1 MKIRDVLCVAG
12 RSGYMLKD
20 LQAIRAGKARP
31 NGFHFDGDPVTPGF
45 RRITQPGEM
54 LSVILLL
61 EDNQVAFGDCMDVIF
76 SGAAG
81 RDPVFH
87 IDDHLPI
94 VEGVIRPRLVGREL
108 TAFRPLAE
116 EIDRLEYKGTLLHT
130 ALRYGVTQAVL
141 HAVSLARHETMA
153 ETVAR
158 EYGCE
163 VATSEIPILGMCP
176 TDQRLQVDK
185 MIMKGIAAL
194 PHANFV
200 TAADLGSDGRT
211 ILEYTAWLARRI
223 RELGA
228 PGYCPK
234 IHLDVYGGIGELCA
248 MDAAHMAAFMMTLA
262 EHAAPYE
269 LLIETPVVT
278 ETQQGQIE
286 VFCAL
291 KQRLTEAGSGV
302 KLIADEWCNT
312 LEDVKCFADAR
323 AVDYIQVKTPDLG
336 GITNTIEAL
345 RYCRQAGVG
354 AYSGGSANETDQSA
368 RVCAHIALACQA
380 DIMMCK
386 PGQGVDEGLVILTN
400 EMRRTLALIAART
413 GDACKQ

>member
-31 NGFHFDGDPVTPGF
+31 NGFYVDGDPVTPGF
-45 RRITQPGEM
+45 RRITQPGDM
-54 LSVILLL
+54 LSVMLLL
-61 EDNQVAFGDCMDVIF
+61 EDGQVAVGDCMDVIF

-81 RDPVFH
+81 RDPVFRVDEH
-87 IDDHLPI
+87 RPV
-94 VEGVIRPRLVGREL
+94 VEGVVRPRLVGREL
-108 TAFRPLAE
+108 AAFQALAE
-116 EIDRLEYKGTLLHT
+116 EIDRLEHHGTLLHT
-130 ALRYGVTQAVL
+130 ALRYGITQAVL

-163 VATSEIPILGMCP
+163 VSPSEIPILGMCP
-176 TDQRLQVDK
+176 TDQRIQVDK
-185 MIMKGIAAL
+185 MIMKGIDAL

-200 TAADLGSDGRT
+200 TAADLGPDGQT
-211 ILEYTAWLARRI
+211 LLEYTAWLSRRI
-223 RELGA
+223 GERGA
-228 PGYCPK
+228 PGYRPK

-248 MDAAHMAAFMMTLA
+248 MDVARMAAFIGTLA

-269 LLIETPVVT
+269 LLIETPVVAA
-278 ETQQGQIE
+278 TQHGQIE
-286 VFCAL
+286 AFLAL
-291 KQRLTEAGSGV
+291 KKHLAAAGSAV

-312 LEDVKCFADAR
+312 LEDVKRFADAQ

-336 GITNTIEAL
+336 GINNTIEAL
-345 RYCRQAGVG
+345 LYCRRTGVG

-368 RVCAHIALACQA
+368 RVCAHIALACRA
-380 DIMMCK
+380 DLMMCK

-400 EMRRTLALIAART
+400 EMRRTLALTAART
-413 GDACKQ
+413 G